1 MAGLN
6 FRNELLKKL
15 ANRFEPPTPSVGG
28 DRTTGDVTDSQGT
41 GSISGYGRG
50 CESLDTSLNE
60 SFDYL
65 DKFGS
70 DRMSDNYSENSP
82 ISDRHR
88 KRITIQ
94 RSSSTQAIVTPRDHV
109 IGRYDLGQSRERM
122 TDSPMKGGQTRSNRI
137 EARGR

>member
-15 ANRFEPPTPSVGG
+15 ANGFEPPTPSVGG
-28 DRTTGDVTDSQGT
+28 TTGDVTDSQGT

-70 DRMSDNYSENSP
+70 DKMSDNYSENSP

-94 RSSSTQAIVTPRDHV
+94 RSSSTQAIVTPRDHP
-109 IGRYDLGQSRERM
+109 IGRYDHGQSRERM
-122 TDSPMKGGQTRSNRI
+122 TDSPMKVGGRSNRI

>member
-15 ANRFEPPTPSVGG
+15 ANRFEPPTPSVG

-70 DRMSDNYSENSP
+70 DKMSDNYSENSP

-88 KRITIQ
+88 KRITTIQ
-94 RSSSTQAIVTPRDHV
+94 RSSSTQAIVSQRDHAL
-109 IGRYDLGQSRERM
+109 IGQSRERM
-122 TDSPMKGGQTRSNRI
+122 TDSPIKGQGRSNRI